1 MCGREDDRLQL
12 ICNPLD
18 GANGNRML
26 TIEFSE
32 STSVKCEC
40 CGGVTRSLTRFV
52 YEDGDAHAIYY
63 ARFGVAH
70 EPRVV
75 EAVVSIGEWGEGA
88 GPWDRVA
95 FPLRVR
101 SAESE
106 YQVTVVDSDESPW
119 RGVTLLG
126 PMLDRAEA
134 LQHERLTEVFHIS
147 DHMMRDD
154 QELREYLNGA
164 V

>member
-1 MCGREDDRLQL
+1 MRKS
-12 ICNPLD
+12 IAS
-18 GANGNRML
+18 ANGNRML

-52 YEDGDAHAIYY
+52 YEDGDAYAIYY

-126 PMLDRAEA
+126 RMLDRAEA